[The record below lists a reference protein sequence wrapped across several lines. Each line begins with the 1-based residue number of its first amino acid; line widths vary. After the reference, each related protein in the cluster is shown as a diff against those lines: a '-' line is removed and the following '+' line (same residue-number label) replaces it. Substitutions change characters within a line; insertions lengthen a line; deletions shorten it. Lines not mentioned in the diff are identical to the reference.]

1 MDVLEI
7 LAIILFIA
15 GFTLL
20 AVEVV
25 IPGFSI
31 PGIGG
36 IVCLVVGVFLAADSF
51 LEGVLITLV
60 VLVLLAVMFVILL
73 SLLSSGKL
81 KSPIVLQEEQ
91 KSNKGFISSNDL
103 QYLLGK
109 EGTASTDLRPSG
121 RGDFDGVEFDVISDG
136 KYINKGSP
144 LVIYKVQ
151 GSKLVVRGK

>member
-1 MDVLEI
+1 MNKSKKIVKDLLLVNGLQ
-7 LAIILFIA
+7 
-15 GFTLL
+15 L

-36 IVCLVVGVFLAADSF
+36 IVCLVAGVFLAADSF

-109 EGTASTDLRPSG
+109 EGTASTDLRPQ
-121 RGDFDGVEFDVISDG
+121 R
-136 KYINKGSP
+136 K
-144 LVIYKVQ
+144 
-151 GSKLVVRGK
+151 R